1 MPKVSQIRTLGA
13 LKASGYRPRPVKQEL
28 RDNLRERLTG
38 GGPLFPGILGY
49 DRTVIPAVI
58 NALLAGHDFI
68 LLGLRGQAKT
78 RILRS
83 LTTLLDPAIPV
94 LAGSEL
100 NDDPLAPIS
109 VPGQRLVAE
118 AGDDAPVDWLSPEQ
132 RYNEKL
138 ATPDVSIADLLGDI
152 DPIKAATRKLT
163 FADPEVIHFGIVPR
177 TNRGIFAINELPDL
191 SPRIQVGLFNI
202 LEERDLQIRG
212 FPVRIPLDLLL
223 VFSANPEDYTN
234 RGSIIT
240 PLKDRISS
248 QILTHY
254 PPDATVAADIT
265 RQEAWTER
273 GVASVVIPE
282 EFRLM
287 IEEISFAARESD
299 LVDQSSGVSARVAIS
314 ALELLASNLERR
326 ALALA
331 GAPRTGTTPPATATA
346 TARAAGKAAAPP
358 PAGAAAFSASASG
371 SDADIAVYPRLVD
384 LQMLL
389 PAITGKVE
397 MVYEG
402 EQQGAEVVARRLI
415 GQAVKKAFDRRFP
428 EVGKELGSG
437 GEDDKGPYA
446 GIVRWFAEGNAVN
459 LSDEQPFAEY
469 EAEMRRVPGL
479 ADIANRYG
487 GRSREERALAAELVL
502 EGLHQHLKLARNDLD
517 SQVSYKEM
525 VKFQLLKPRGGSG
538 RRGSGRGGDVN

>member
-1 MPKVSQIRTLGA
+1 MPKVAKIKTLGA
-13 LKASGYRPRPVKQEL
+13 LRASGYRSRSVKQEL
-28 RDNLRERLTG
+28 RHNLRERLAG
-38 GGPLFPGILGY
+38 GGPLLPGILGY
-49 DRTVIPAVI
+49 DRTVIPAVV

-83 LTTLLDPAIPV
+83 LVTLLDAEIPV
-94 LAGSEL
+94 LAGTEL
-100 NDDPLAPIS
+100 NDDPLRPIS

-118 AGDDAPVDWLSPEQ
+118 AGADAPVEWLGREE

-212 FPVRIPLDLLL
+212 FPVRIPLDLLM

-254 PPDATVAADIT
+254 PADAHVAADIT

-273 GVASVVIPE
+273 DIESIVVPD
-282 EFRLM
+282 EFRLLV
-287 IEEISFAARESD
+287 EEISIAARESD

-314 ALELLASNLERR
+314 ALELLTSNLERR
-326 ALALA
+326 AMA
-331 GAPRTGTTPPATATA
+331 TGETAV
-346 TARAAGKAAAPP
+346 
-358 PAGAAAFSASASG
+358 F
-371 SDADIAVYPRLVD
+371 PRLCD

-415 GQAVKKAFDRRFP
+415 GQAVKKAFDGRFP

-437 GEDDKGPYA
+437 GDEDTGPYA
-446 GIVRWFAEGNAVN
+446 AMVRWFAEGNSVTI
-459 LSDEQPFAEY
+459 SDEQSFADY
-469 EAEMRRVPGL
+469 EAEMERVPGL
-479 ADIANRYG
+479 AELAARHG
-487 GRSREERALAAELVL
+487 KRREERALAAELVL

-538 RRGSGRGGDVN
+538 SRKGGSRGDVN

>member
-1 MPKVSQIRTLGA
+1 MPTLPATLADLRSSPYRSQT
-13 LKASGYRPRPVKQEL
+13 VKQEI
-28 RDNLRERLTG
+28 RANLRARLQTG
-38 GGPLFPGILGY
+38 TPLFPGVLGY
-49 DRTVIPAVI
+49 ERTVIPGIV

-78 RILRS
+78 RLLRGI
-83 LTTLLDPAIPV
+83 TQLLDDEIPV

-109 VPGQRLVAE
+109 TWGQRRVQEL
-118 AGDDAPVDWLSPEQ
+118 GDRTPIEWLPRAA

-152 DPIKAATRKLT
+152 DPIKAATRRLT
-163 FADPEVIHFGIVPR
+163 YADPEVIHFGIVPR

-191 SPRIQVGLFNI
+191 APRIQVGLLNI

-212 FPVRIPLDLLL
+212 FPVRIPLDILL

-254 PPDATVAADIT
+254 PGDVQTAATIT
-265 RQEAWTER
+265 RQEAWTDR
-273 GVASVVIPE
+273 DPRATIVIPDS
-282 EFRLM
+282 FRLLV
-287 IEEISFAARESD
+287 EEISVAARQSD
-299 LVDQSSGVSARVAIS
+299 LVDQTSGVSARVAIA

-326 ALALA
+326 GLA
-331 GAPRTGTTPPATATA
+331 TGDLPVT
-346 TARAAGKAAAPP
+346 
-358 PAGAAAFSASASG
+358 
-371 SDADIAVYPRLVD
+371 PRLCD
-384 LQMLL
+384 LPMLL

-402 EQQGAEVVARRLI
+402 EQQGMEVVARKLI
-415 GQAVKKAFDRRFP
+415 GTAVRRAFDERFP
-428 EVGKELGSG
+428 EVPKEVGAE
-437 GEDDKGPYA
+437 EDKSPYA
-446 GIVRWFAEGNAVN
+446 AIVRWFAAGNTVT
-459 LSDEQPFAEY
+459 LSDEQSFADY
-469 EAEMRRVPGL
+469 ETELQRVPAL
-479 ADIANRYG
+479 ATLAARHGNTP
-487 GRSREERALAAELVL
+487 EERALAAEMVL

-517 SQVSYKEM
+517 SRVSYKEM
-525 VKFQLLKPRGGSG
+525 LKFQLMRPQRSSRG
-538 RRGSGRGGDVN
+538 RGDVN

>member
-1 MPKVSQIRTLGA
+1 MPNVSRIRTLGA
-13 LKASGYRPRPVKQEL
+13 LKASGYRPRSVKQEL
-28 RDNLRERLTG
+28 RDNLRERLG
-38 GGPLFPGILGY
+38 VGGPLFPGILGY
-49 DRTVIPAVI
+49 DRTVIPAVV

-83 LTTLLDPAIPV
+83 LTTLLDSEVPV

-109 VPGQRLVAE
+109 VPGQRLVAA
-118 AGDDAPVDWLSPEQ
+118 AGDDAPVEWLGRDE

-254 PPDATVAADIT
+254 PPDAAVACDIT

-273 GVASVVIPE
+273 DVPSVVIPD
-282 EFRLM
+282 EFRML

-326 ALALA
+326 ALGACA
-331 GAPRTGTTPPATATA
+331 GQAAQPAPS
-346 TARAAGKAAAPP
+346 AGR
-358 PAGAAAFSASASG
+358 
-371 SDADIAVYPRLVD
+371 VYPRLCD

-415 GQAVKKAFDRRFP
+415 GQAVKKAFDSRFP
-428 EVGKELGSG
+428 EVGKEVGSG

-446 GIVRWFAEGNAVN
+446 PIVRWFAEGNSIT
-459 LSDEQPFAEY
+459 LSDEQPFEEY

-479 ADIANRYG
+479 ADIVNRYG
-487 GRSREERALAAELVL
+487 GRTREERALAGEMVL

-525 VKFQLLKPRGGSG
+525 VKLQLLKPRGGSSG
-538 RRGSGRGGDVN
+538 RRGSGRGDVN

>member
-1 MPKVSQIRTLGA
+1 MPKVSRIKTLGA
-13 LKASGYRPRPVKQEL
+13 LKASGYQPRSVKQEL
-28 RDNLRERLTG
+28 RDNLRERLG
-38 GGPLFPGILGY
+38 CGGPLFPGILGY
-49 DRTVIPAVI
+49 DRTVIPAVV

-83 LTTLLDPAIPV
+83 LTTLLDPEVPV

-109 VPGQRLVAE
+109 VPGQRLVAA
-118 AGDDAPVDWLSPEQ
+118 AGDDAPIEWLGRDE

-212 FPVRIPLDLLL
+212 FPVRIPLDLLM

-254 PPDATVAADIT
+254 PPDTTVAADIT

-273 GVASVVIPE
+273 DVPNVVIPE
-282 EFRLM
+282 EFRLL
-287 IEEISFAARESD
+287 IEDISFAARESD

-326 ALALA
+326 ALGKAA
-331 GAPRTGTTPPATATA
+331 RATPPAI
-346 TARAAGKAAAPP
+346 
-358 PAGAAAFSASASG
+358 GAAAGGATGGGSGAAGSAARG
-371 SDADIAVYPRLVD
+371 DGRVYPRLCD

-415 GQAVKKAFDRRFP
+415 GQAVKKAFDSRFP

-446 GIVRWFAEGNAVN
+446 PIVRWFAEGNSIT
-459 LSDEQPFAEY
+459 LSCSMSCQ
-469 EAEMRRVPGL
+469 
-479 ADIANRYG
+479 
-487 GRSREERALAAELVL
+487 
-502 EGLHQHLKLARNDLD
+502 Q
-517 SQVSYKEM
+517 
-525 VKFQLLKPRGGSG
+525 
-538 RRGSGRGGDVN
+538 

>member
-1 MPKVSQIRTLGA
+1 
-13 LKASGYRPRPVKQEL
+13 
-28 RDNLRERLTG
+28 
-38 GGPLFPGILGY
+38 
-49 DRTVIPAVI
+49 
-58 NALLAGHDFI
+58 
-68 LLGLRGQAKT
+68 
-78 RILRS
+78 
-83 LTTLLDPAIPV
+83 
-94 LAGSEL
+94 
-100 NDDPLAPIS
+100 
-109 VPGQRLVAE
+109 
-118 AGDDAPVDWLSPEQ
+118 
-132 RYNEKL
+132 
-138 ATPDVSIADLLGDI
+138 
-152 DPIKAATRKLT
+152 
-163 FADPEVIHFGIVPR
+163 VPR

-254 PPDATVAADIT
+254 PPDTAVACDIT

-273 GVASVVIPE
+273 NVPNVVIPD
-282 EFRLM
+282 EFRLL

-326 ALALA
+326 ALAACATPPASAAVAAPAAAPAAA
-331 GAPRTGTTPPATATA
+331 GTAGNPPRTGSNN
-346 TARAAGKAAAPP
+346 AR
-358 PAGAAAFSASASG
+358 
-371 SDADIAVYPRLVD
+371 VYPRLCD

-415 GQAVKKAFDRRFP
+415 GQAVKKAFDARFP
-428 EVGKELGSG
+428 EVGKEVGSG

-446 GIVRWFAEGNAVN
+446 PIVRWFAEGNSIT
-459 LSDEQPFAEY
+459 LSDEQPFEQY

-479 ADIANRYG
+479 ADVANRHG
-487 GRSREERALAAELVL
+487 GRTREERALAAEMVL

-525 VKFQLLKPRGGSG
+525 VKLQLLKPRGGSG
-538 RRGSGRGGDVN
+538 SGRRGSGRGDIN

>member
-1 MPKVSQIRTLGA
+1 MPRVSPKIRTLGA
-13 LKASGYRPRPVKQEL
+13 LKESGYKPRSVKQEL
-28 RDNLRERLTG
+28 RDNLRERLAG

-49 DRTVIPAVI
+49 DRTVIPTVV

-83 LTTLLDPAIPV
+83 LVTLLDAEIPM

-109 VPGQRLVAE
+109 VPGQRLVAS
-118 AGDDAPVDWLSPEQ
+118 AGDDAPVEWLAREE

-163 FADPEVIHFGIVPR
+163 FDI
-177 TNRGIFAINELPDL
+177 
-191 SPRIQVGLFNI
+191 
-202 LEERDLQIRG
+202 
-212 FPVRIPLDLLL
+212 LL

-248 QILTHY
+248 QIHTHY
-254 PPDATVAADIT
+254 PADATIAADIT

-273 GVASVVIPE
+273 GVPNVVIPE
-282 EFRLM
+282 AFRLLV
-287 IEEISFAARESD
+287 EEISFAARESD

-326 ALALA
+326 ALAS
-331 GAPRTGTTPPATATA
+331 GD
-346 TARAAGKAAAPP
+346 AR
-358 PAGAAAFSASASG
+358 
-371 SDADIAVYPRLVD
+371 VYPRLCD

-415 GQAVKKAFDRRFP
+415 GQAVRKDFDRRFP

-437 GEDDKGPYA
+437 GDDDKGPYA
-446 GIVRWFAEGNAVN
+446 PIVRWFAEGNAVT

-469 EAEMRRVPGL
+469 EAEMRKVPGL
-479 ADIANRYG
+479 PEIAARF
-487 GRSREERALAAELVL
+487 GRTREERALAGETVL
-502 EGLHQHLKLARNDLD
+502 EGLHQHLKLARADLD

-525 VKFQLLKPRGGSG
+525 VKFQLLKPRGGSSG
-538 RRGSGRGGDVN
+538 GSSSSRRGGRDRGDIN

>member
-1 MPKVSQIRTLGA
+1 MPKVPQIRTLGA

-28 RDNLRERLTG
+28 RDNLRERLG
-38 GGPLFPGILGY
+38 VGGPLFPGILGY
-49 DRTVIPAVI
+49 DRTVIPAVV

-118 AGDDAPVDWLSPEQ
+118 AGDDAPVEWLGPEQ

-254 PPDATVAADIT
+254 PPNVTVAADIT

-273 GVASVVIPE
+273 NAGSTANGASVVIPE

-331 GAPRTGTTPPATATA
+331 GAPRTGTTPPATATPAA
-346 TARAAGKAAAPP
+346 TARAAGKAATPA
-358 PAGAAAFSASASG
+358 PAGAG
-371 SDADIAVYPRLVD
+371 SDTAVYPRLVD

-415 GQAVKKAFDRRFP
+415 GHAVKKAFDRRFP

-459 LSDEQPFAEY
+459 LSDEQPFDEY

-538 RRGSGRGGDVN
+538 RRGSGRSGDVN